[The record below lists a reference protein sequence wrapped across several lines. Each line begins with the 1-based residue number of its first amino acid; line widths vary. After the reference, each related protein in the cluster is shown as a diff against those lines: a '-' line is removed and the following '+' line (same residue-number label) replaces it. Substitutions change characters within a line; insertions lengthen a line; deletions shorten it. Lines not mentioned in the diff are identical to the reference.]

1 MQLSRAWDEKPLGGQ
16 YHQGQEDALA
26 NREDSRNRL
35 AREAHQGF
43 GARVSDTTCYFALPG
58 APDPT
63 NRPCIALSTVSPAVS
78 RNAADCPPFA
88 SFLCTF
94 PDHPKHARQAS
105 YFSEP
110 PSPSSR
116 LLYFTQ
122 IFLLPVLRC
131 VVLRPCLAYLLSSS
145 LSSLSYTKPIIT
157 VIFEQSATCKRGR
170 TVHGSLPLPEPP
182 DLDFLID
189 CCSCQHP
196 RPCEHVRGARMRSN
210 PVSTQV
216 EPMKSVV
223 H

>member
-1 MQLSRAWDEKPLGGQ
+1 MSSRARARTRK
-16 YHQGQEDALA
+16 QGELQG
-26 NREDSRNRL
+26 RL
-35 AREAHQGF
+35 ARETHQGF
-43 GARVSDTTCYFALPG
+43 DARVSDTTCYFALPG

-63 NRPCIALSTVSPAVS
+63 NQPCIALFHGQSGRVKKCS
-78 RNAADCPPFA
+78 RLFSLRIFLVHFPFG
-88 SFLCTF
+88 
-94 PDHPKHARQAS
+94 HPKHARQAS

-116 LLYFTQ
+116 LLYFIQ

-131 VVLRPCLAYLLSSS
+131 VVLQPCLAYLLSSS
-145 LSSLSYTKPIIT
+145 LSSLSYTRRPSSPSS
-157 VIFEQSATCKRGR
+157 FEHPALCKRGR
-170 TVHGSLPLPEPP
+170 TVHGSLPLPEPSVP
-182 DLDFLID
+182 YFLFD

-216 EPMKSVV
+216 EPMKSVI